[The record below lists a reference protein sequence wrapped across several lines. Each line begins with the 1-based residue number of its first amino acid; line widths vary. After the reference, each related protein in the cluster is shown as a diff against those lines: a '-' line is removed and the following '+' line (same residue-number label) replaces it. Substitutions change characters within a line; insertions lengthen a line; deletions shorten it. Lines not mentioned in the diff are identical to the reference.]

1 MCERERERERGSVCV
16 RERVC
21 VCVCV
26 CVSVPSHA
34 VCFGMLSRGGMVSMV
49 TEHHQG
55 GCAAHSSALACVSI
69 RSLSVFVL
77 DCRFRAR

>member
-1 MCERERERERGSVCV
+1 MCVCVCVCVCERERE

-26 CVSVPSHA
+26 FPSHA
-34 VCFGMLSRGGMVSMV
+34 VCFGMLSHGGMVSMV

-55 GCAAHSSALACVSI
+55 GCAAHSSALVCVSI